1 MGAGANPAGAGGG
14 GGGAE
19 CENPSTKAWVVEVFA
34 AEELFWFPYPFKLPK
49 SFLVSRQKNDLR
61 LKVQLIKALAV
72 NDQEK
77 LLDLQEFFNTIN
89 VSNKRLIGI
98 KENIIQ
104 LLKELAEDRIIHH
117 RLEIL
122 LKNGKKK
129 AVSIK
134 YLTTSDITRRVKYL
148 KFTENIKN

>member
-1 MGAGANPAGAGGG
+1 M
-14 GGGAE
+14 
-19 CENPSTKAWVVEVFA
+19 K
-34 AEELFWFPYPFKLPK
+34 
-49 SFLVSRQKNDLR
+49 QKNDLR
-61 LKVQLIKALAV
+61 LKVQFIKALAV

-104 LLKELAEDRIIHH
+104 LLKELAEDRIIHN